1 MKVGTVTDANV
12 KAITRNL
19 RESYGP
25 DITEDLIRSEI
36 ANLREGQEPTTIIG
50 KFTKGMLEQA
60 GIITDEEDSD
70 GG

>member
-1 MKVGTVTDANV
+1 MKIGTITVANV

-25 DITEDLIRSEI
+25 DITEDLIQGEI
-36 ANLREGQEPTTIIG
+36 AKLRKGQEPDNIIG

-60 GIITDEEDSD
+60 GIITDEEVIS
-70 GG
+70 G

>member
-19 RESYGP
+19 REAYGP
-25 DITEDLIRSEI
+25 DITENLIRSEI

>member
-1 MKVGTVTDANV
+1 MEIGIVTVAHV

-36 ANLREGQEPTTIIG
+36 AKLKEGQQPTNIIG
-50 KFTKGMLEQA
+50 MFTKGMLEDA
-60 GIITDEEDSD
+60 GILTDSGD
-70 GG
+70 

>member
-19 RESYGP
+19 REFYGP
-25 DITEDLIRSEI
+25 DITEDLIRGEI
-36 ANLREGQEPTTIIG
+36 AKLREGQEPTNIIG

-60 GIITDEEDSD
+60 GIITDEEN
-70 GG
+70 GEA